1 MTRHEQTERGRI
13 DRTRTRRFFE
23 VIRLTRP
30 IVDDIL
36 PRVER
41 VPGNERAEEEPLK
54 TAASAAYEKAC
65 GIVTEVGLEI
75 RHRALSYTVT
85 NVPGRGACL
94 RIDVEFALA
103 APLDGPDA
111 PLEWER
117 RSYIGCDGEAS
128 EQVLRDCARRY
139 WLCDTLMLPTE
150 ADAYPPDR
158 DGDAPPPRIQ
168 R

>member
-13 DRTRTRRFFE
+13 DRTRMKRFFE
-23 VIRLTRP
+23 AIHLTWP

-36 PRVER
+36 PHIL
-41 VPGNERAEEEPLK
+41 GNERAEEEPLK

-85 NVPGRGACL
+85 NVPGRGAGL

-117 RSYIGCDGEAS
+117 RSYIGCDAEAS

-158 DGDAPPPRIQ
+158 DGDAPPPRTQ